1 MLKKNI
7 LLKKNSFED
16 DINYVRGFY
25 IKNRFYIFIKMLDEF
40 KEKLPPKYTKIYL
53 KKYIFPCLNWP
64 PCNMFS
70 PCSQDLSLVH
80 LCC

>member
-1 MLKKNI
+1 M
-7 LLKKNSFED
+7 
-16 DINYVRGFY
+16 
-25 IKNRFYIFIKMLDEF
+25 FIKMLDEF

-53 KKYIFPCLNWP
+53 KKNIFPCLKWP
-64 PCNMFS
+64 PYVLS